1 MDPVGFDN
9 TEYFVDLKPKE
20 QWRPVFHQDKDELIA
35 AMNRQLRKNPRRA
48 LAFHPADCGRY
59 GRGGKRRQ
67 RTACRQDLWRRSE
80 DPGREGR
87 RGGQSHAADPGHR
100 RPGNASRDRPAESEP
115 DRGPRCGG
123 PLPDQRRGCA
133 GCHPDRG
140 GRQCRQPGA
149 PGRAALR
156 PGGAISSP
164 LPRYQGSDRKHPP
177 AFALRRA
184 RLAGAALQ
192 DPYGGRRLDALSR
205 GELALRRRQV
215 QRARPRPG
223 RHRGGSHPQGQR
235 SR

>member
-1 MDPVGFDN
+1 MAAGVPPGQRRIDRRHESATAKKSPACSGISPSRLRTRWKRRISGVKGQLAVKIYG
-9 TEYFVDLKPKE
+9 EDLKILEEKGAEVVRRHAP
-20 QWRPVFHQDKDELIA
+20 D
-35 AMNRQLRKNPRRA
+35 PR
-48 LAFHPADCGRY
+48 
-59 GRGGKRRQ
+59 
-67 RTACRQDLWRRSE
+67 S
-80 DPGREGR
+80 
-87 RGGQSHAADPGHR
+87 R
-100 RPGNASRDRPAESEP
+100 RPGNASRDRPAEPEP
-115 DRGPRCGG
+115 GRGPRRRR

-149 PGRAALR
+149 AGRTALR

-164 LPRYQGSDRKHPP
+164 LPRHQGSHREHSP

-192 DPYGGRRLDALSR
+192 DPHGGRRFHALSR
-205 GELALRRRQV
+205 GELALRRHQV

-223 RHRGGSHPQGQR
+223 QHRGGSHPQGQP